1 MAIIAL
7 SAVVVTGFVGQISL
21 MQMAFA
27 GIGGFM
33 VSKLA
38 VNAGIPFPWPIIL
51 AALVAVPVGSC
62 SACPAVRVRGI
73 NLAVVTLGAAVA
85 MSAVVFQNADWTGG
99 VEGSQVPSP

>member
-1 MAIIAL
+1 M
-7 SAVVVTGFVGQISL
+7 VVTGFVGQISL

-33 VSKLA
+33 VSKLG

-51 AALVAVPVGSC
+51 AALRRASRSASC
-62 SACPAVRVRGI
+62 SASRRVRVRGI

-85 MSAVVFQNADWTGG
+85 
-99 VEGSQVPSP
+99 VERGRVPEREAGPAA